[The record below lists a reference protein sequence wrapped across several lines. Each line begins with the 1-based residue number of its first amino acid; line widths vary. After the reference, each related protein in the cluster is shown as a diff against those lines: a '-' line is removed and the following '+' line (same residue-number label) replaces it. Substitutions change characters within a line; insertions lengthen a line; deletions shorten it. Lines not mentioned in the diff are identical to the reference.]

1 MKASYKI
8 VFDMK
13 SCRLCD
19 GFFIFWIHKIHKRIQ
34 TKIIMKKV
42 ISAIVT
48 AVIVAAFFISIPV
61 QGTALAESE
70 QRILPVLMY
79 HSILNSRKGT
89 YIVSAAQ
96 LEEDIKMLTELGYTA
111 VFPSEVTAYAEGIGD
126 LPEKPIMISF
136 DDGHYNNMYYG
147 LPILQ
152 KYAAKAVINIIG
164 AFSEYSTS
172 SGDDSNPNYSHLT
185 WEQISSLAASGCFEF
200 GNHTYNM
207 HKFKPRY
214 GIMPKYGESEV
225 DYRENLY
232 SDVDRLNKLLESYC
246 GYEATVFAYP
256 FGKYCDSAKAILKEL
271 NFKIYLTCNEGV
283 NVIKRGEGKELV
295 LKRINRNGSYT
306 VDDVIVKV
314 KGAKSNS

>member
-1 MKASYKI
+1 
-8 VFDMK
+8 
-13 SCRLCD
+13 
-19 GFFIFWIHKIHKRIQ
+19 
-34 TKIIMKKV
+34 MKKV
-42 ISAIVT
+42 ISAIFT
-48 AVIVAAFFISIPV
+48 AAVVAAVFLFIPV
-61 QGTALAESE
+61 QGTVLAESE
-70 QRILPVLMY
+70 QRVLPVLMY

-89 YIVSAAQ
+89 YIVSAVQ
-96 LEEDIKMLTELGYTA
+96 LEEDIAALTELGYTT
-111 VFPSEVTAYAEGIGD
+111 VFPSEVAAYAEGIGD
-126 LPEKPIMISF
+126 LPEKPILISF

-164 AFSEYSTS
+164 AFSDYSTS

-185 WEQISSLAASGCFEF
+185 WEQIGTLAASGCFEI

-246 GYEATVFAYP
+246 GYVPTVFAYP
-256 FGKYCDSAKAILKEL
+256 FGKYCDSAKVILKEM
-271 NFKIYLTCNEGV
+271 NFKIYLTCNEGL
-283 NVIKRGEGKELV
+283 NVIKKGEGKELV
-295 LKRINRNGSYT
+295 LKRINRSGSYT
-306 VDDVIVKV
+306 TEVVIGKV
-314 KGAKSNS
+314 KGAKRTA